1 VPRRFFDAAVT
12 FLAANSGQILYKFAE
27 KERIP
32 SAWIAGVRQRLDTK
46 DYNSMKITKGRTRGV
61 LGFHLS
67 RLRFRLGSV
76 FARPGGRMSFLD
88 ILIGKPLPTSDER
101 AEQLGISAGIP
112 IFGLDALSS
121 AAYGPEAALTLLLP
135 LGAAGIAYIVPI
147 SVSII
152 ILLTIVYFSY
162 RQTIAA
168 YPNGGGSYTVA
179 KENLGT
185 YPGLLAAAALMIDYI
200 LTAAVGISAGV
211 GALVSAAPS
220 LEPRTLSLCLGI
232 LLVVTIVNLRGLREA
247 GAVFMIPTYLF
258 VGSLLVALVVGLV
271 KTVLAGGHPLPV
283 VAPPALPSSVAAAAS
298 VWVLLQVF
306 SNGCTAMT
314 GVEAVSNGV
323 RAFREPT
330 VRNAQRTLTVII
342 GILIIMLAGI
352 AYLVRAYGIAA
363 TDPGQPGY
371 QSVLSMLVAA
381 IAGRGWF
388 YYTAIGS
395 VLVILCLSANT
406 AFADFPRLCRAIAQN
421 SFLPHSFGFRGRRLV
436 YSQGIIV
443 LAVLAAIILFLFGG
457 VTDRLIP
464 LYAIGAFL
472 AFTLSQAGM
481 VSHWRKAKGPGAAR
495 SMFINGLG
503 ALATGITLLVVLV
516 AKFTSGAWV
525 TVLLV
530 AVLLIFMMRVRRH
543 YDRVAQEIKSSAVL
557 DVSSQKPPIVIVPIQ
572 EWGKIAK
579 NALQFALTLSPEIH
593 AVHVATEEDVS
604 ELQEKWSRVVD
615 APAKKAGINAPKLVT
630 LPSPYRL
637 VITPIVDYV
646 LKIEHANPG
655 RNIAVIVP
663 ELVEHHWYHYP
674 LHNQRAELLKAFLL
688 FKGDRRI
695 ILVNVP
701 WYLKA

>member
-1 VPRRFFDAAVT
+1 
-12 FLAANSGQILYKFAE
+12 
-27 KERIP
+27 
-32 SAWIAGVRQRLDTK
+32 
-46 DYNSMKITKGRTRGV
+46 M
-61 LGFHLS
+61 
-67 RLRFRLGSV
+67 SV
-76 FARPGGRMSFLD
+76 LD
-88 ILIGKPLPTSDER
+88 ILLGKPLATSDER
-101 AEQLGISAGIP
+101 AEQVGVSAGIP

-147 SVSII
+147 SLSII

-168 YPNGGGSYTVA
+168 YPGGGGSYTVA
-179 KENLGT
+179 SENLGT

-211 GALVSAAPS
+211 GALVSAVPS
-220 LEPRTLSLCLGI
+220 LQPRTLSLCLAI
-232 LLVVTIVNLRGLREA
+232 LLVVTIINLRGVREA

-258 VGSLLVALVVGLV
+258 VGSLLAAIVVGLV
-271 KTVLAGGHPLPV
+271 KTVLAGGHPPPV
-283 VAPPALPSSVAAAAS
+283 VAPPALPSSVAAVAS
-298 VWVLLQVF
+298 LWVLLQVF

-342 GILIIMLAGI
+342 GILIVLLAGI

-421 SFLPHSFGFRGRRLV
+421 SFLPHSLGYRGRRLV
-436 YSQGIIV
+436 YSQGIVALGV
-443 LAVLAAIILFLFGG
+443 LSAMLLILFGG

-481 VSHWRKAKGPGAAR
+481 VSHWRKKKGPGAGR

-503 ALATGITLLVVLV
+503 ALATGVTLLVVLV
-516 AKFTSGAWV
+516 AKFTEGAWV
-525 TVLLV
+525 TALLV
-530 AVLLIFMMRVRRH
+530 AVLLIFMVRVRRH
-543 YDRVAQEIKSSAVL
+543 YDRVAHEVESSAAL
-557 DVSSQKPPIVIVPIQ
+557 DVRGQSPPIVIVPIQ
-572 EWGKIAK
+572 EWGKIAQ
-579 NALQFALTLSPEIH
+579 NALRFALTLSPDIH
-593 AVHVATEEDVS
+593 AVHVATEEDTS

-615 APAKKAGINAPKLVT
+615 APAKKGGINAPKLVT
-630 LPSPYRL
+630 LTSPYRL

-646 LKIEHANPG
+646 LKTERANPG

-663 ELVEHHWYHYP
+663 ELVERHWYHYP
-674 LHNQRAELLKAFLL
+674 LHNQRAQLLKALIL
-688 FKGDRRI
+688 FKGDQRI
-695 ILVNVP
+695 ILMNVP
-701 WYLKA
+701 WYLKE